1 MNNIFLASTGQPGGG
16 NEFFIMLALMFVVMY
31 FFMIRPQV
39 KKNKKQQ
46 KFREELGKGDRII
59 TSGGIHGKISEVKDT
74 TFVIDTE
81 GGGKLRIEKSGISMD
96 ASSALNSDKK

>member
-1 MNNIFLASTGQPGGG
+1 MKTIFLASTGQPGGG

-46 KFREELGKGDRII
+46 KFREELGKGDRVI
-59 TSGGIHGKISEVKDT
+59 TSGGIHGKISEVRDT
-74 TFVIDTE
+74 TFIIDTE
-81 GGGKLRIEKSGISMD
+81 GGGKLRIEKTGISMD
-96 ASSALNSDKK
+96 ASAALKKDA

>member
-1 MNNIFLASTGQPGGG
+1 MNNILLASTGQPGGG

-46 KFREELGKGDRII
+46 QFRQELGKGDRVI
-59 TSGGIHGKISEVKDT
+59 TTGGIHGKISEVKEA
-74 TFVIDTE
+74 TFIIDTE
-81 GGGKLRIEKSGISMD
+81 GGGKLRIEKTGISMD
-96 ASSALNSDKK
+96 ASSALKDK